1 MPQYVAV
8 SRERHGAKKWRRHTS
23 YAFARADDVAPIV
36 GAELSKA
43 ALGMPCVFVEQEGR
57 YKLAALLSL
66 VPGRNM
72 FVGPDGRW
80 LGAYIPA
87 GLRFYP
93 FRLLP
98 QEGADDAVLCVDEQ
112 SGLVMDADAGGE
124 PFIDADGKLAPPL
137 RLVLNGLTQ
146 LERSQRATAVAV
158 ASLVEA
164 CVIRPWQVKLK
175 TEIGQRSAIGLH
187 CVDEGALGRLGDDAF
202 IRLRATSG
210 LSVAYAQLLSMGNLP
225 MFDQPTRTQGPPPAQ
240 APTTLIGSLP
250 ETLDGLLENLKDHLD
265 KGR

>member
-8 SRERHGAKKWRRHTS
+8 SRERHGAKKWRRPTS

-36 GAELSKA
+36 GAELARA
-43 ALGMPCVFVEQEGR
+43 ALGMPCAFVEQERR
-57 YKLAALLSL
+57 YKLVALLSL

-72 FVGPDGRW
+72 FVGSDGRW

-98 QEGADDAVLCVDEQ
+98 QEGTNDAVLCVDEQ

-124 PFIDADGKLAPPL
+124 PFIDADGKPAAPLSPL
-137 RLVLNGLTQ
+137 FQGLTQ
-146 LERSQRATAVAV
+146 LERSRRVTEVAV
-158 ASLVEA
+158 ASLVEVG
-164 CVIRPWQVKLK
+164 VIRPWQINLK
-175 TEIGQRSAIGLH
+175 TETGQRSASGLH

-250 ETLDGLLENLKDHLD
+250 ETLDGLLENLKDDLT